1 MATLNVKI
9 VPSSSRDQLAG
20 WLGEAL
26 KIKVMAPPE
35 KGRANAA
42 VIAFLARQL
51 GIEKQ
56 AIEVVSG
63 HSSPAKVLQID
74 GLDNEELSA
83 RLQQRMER
91 SH

>member
-51 GIEKQ
+51 GVEKQ

-83 RLQQRMER
+83 RLQQRLER

>member
-51 GIEKQ
+51 GIERQ

>member
-51 GIEKQ
+51 GIERQ

-83 RLQQRMER
+83 RLQQRLER

>member
-51 GIEKQ
+51 GVEKQ